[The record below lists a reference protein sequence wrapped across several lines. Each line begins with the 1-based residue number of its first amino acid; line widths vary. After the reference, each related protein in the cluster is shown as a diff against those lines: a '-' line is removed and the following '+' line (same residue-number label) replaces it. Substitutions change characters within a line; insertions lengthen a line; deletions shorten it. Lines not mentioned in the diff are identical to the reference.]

1 MSVIAANGIL
11 TPSRCPMS
19 TEKPMAKAAEPR
31 RPLRLSSVTAK
42 MQTTS
47 CRVRKISMVVAMPRL
62 MPGCSWKNKRD
73 TKSMQG
79 TFNDHQRTVIFFR

>member
-1 MSVIAANGIL
+1 MEAG
-11 TPSRCPMS
+11 R
-19 TEKPMAKAAEPR
+19 R

-62 MPGCSWKNKRD
+62 MPGCS
-73 TKSMQG
+73 
-79 TFNDHQRTVIFFR
+79 

>member
-1 MSVIAANGIL
+1 
-11 TPSRCPMS
+11 MS

-47 CRVRKISMVVAMPRL
+47 CRVRKTSMVVAIPTL
-62 MPGCSWKNKRD
+62 MPGCSWNTGGEDRV
-73 TKSMQG
+73 MQFAG
-79 TFNDHQRTVIFFR
+79 

>member
-1 MSVIAANGIL
+1 MNPECIFKFIDPGLVF
-11 TPSRCPMS
+11 TPRRCPMS

-47 CRVRKISMVVAMPRL
+47 WRVRKISIVVAMPKL
-62 MPGCSWKNKRD
+62 MPGCSCRGKDRGMD
-73 TKSMQG
+73 
-79 TFNDHQRTVIFFR
+79 